1 MKEMPG
7 IAFFDFDGTITT
19 KDTMIELIKFHHG
32 KFRLYIGLGILSPWL
47 IAMKLKII
55 SHQKVKEKMLTWF
68 FNGFPETEFS
78 KMCDLFL
85 QKKLPGLIKKSA
97 LQKINKHQ
105 SNGDEVVVV
114 SASATNWIKGW
125 CDSQGLKCIATQ
137 LEIIN
142 GKLTGK
148 LAGINCNYDEKAS
161 RIIKEYDLAN
171 YAPVYCYGDS
181 MGDKAMLGLA
191 TKAFYKS
198 FDLEVK

>member
-1 MKEMPG
+1 MPG

-32 KFRLYIGLGILSPWL
+32 KLQLYVGLGILSPWL
-47 IAMKLKII
+47 IAMRLKII
-55 SHQKVKEKMLTWF
+55 SHQKAKEKMLGWF
-68 FNGFPETEFS
+68 FKGFSETEFS
-78 KMCDLFL
+78 KVCDSFF
-85 QKKLPGLIKKSA
+85 QKKLPALMNQRA
-97 LQKINKHQ
+97 LQKINRHR

-114 SASATNWIKGW
+114 SASAINWIKGW

-142 GKLTGK
+142 GEITGK
-148 LAGINCNYDEKAS
+148 LAGINCNYNEKAS

-171 YAPVYCYGDS
+171 YASVYCYGDS
-181 MGDKAMLGLA
+181 MGDKAMLRLA

-198 FDLEVK
+198 FD